1 MFRLPRALPFLFAAG
16 VVLCSCAAAQADEPG
31 DVRPPDATVTAEPRD
46 VRVDAPDT
54 YVESAPE
61 WVVVCVGEV
70 RVVIGPGGCPVP
82 PPAFLPEPVP
92 EPGRV
97 FPEVLAPSPV
107 PVPVPEAAT
116 APAPAGAAAA
126 PPAAPE
132 SPAPEGP
139 GPETPPA
146 PEPAEPT
153 DPFTTVEAALAVETA
168 HQEPLLAADRPTA
181 DDTASGAFTPM
192 RTMVIIAVVGAVAA
206 TGAGRA
212 GATRRG

>member
-16 VVLCSCAAAQADEPG
+16 VVLCSCAAAQADESG
-31 DVRPPDATVTAEPRD
+31 DVRPPDVSVTAGPRD

-61 WVVVCVGEV
+61 RVVVCVGEV

-92 EPGRV
+92 DPGRV
-97 FPEVLAPSPV
+97 FPEVLAP
-107 PVPVPEAAT
+107 
-116 APAPAGAAAA
+116 APAPETATVPAGTPAGTPAA
-126 PPAAPE
+126 PAAPE
-132 SPAPEGP
+132 SPGPESP
-139 GPETPPA
+139 GPQTPPA
-146 PEPAEPT
+146 PEPT
-153 DPFTTVEAALAVETA
+153 DPLATVETAPVVETA
-168 HQEPLLAADRPTA
+168 HSEPLLAADRPTA
-181 DDTASGAFTPM
+181 DDTASGVFTPM

-206 TGAGRA
+206 AGAGRA